1 MTIIEQK
8 EILINAQDDLLKS
21 HIKTFIANYQKM
33 EIEIVHDEKICTDT
47 KLYLKKKLQSKI
59 EIYRGLLASL
69 NSLTT
74 KATINNG

>member
-8 EILINAQDDLLKS
+8 KILIDAQDDLLKS
-21 HIKTFIANYQKM
+21 HIKTFIANFQKM
-33 EIEIVHDEKICTDT
+33 YIEIAHDEKICTDT
-47 KLYLKKKLQSKI
+47 KIYLRNILEMKI

-74 KATINNG
+74 KAKVNG